1 MYGNAMQLPLQYI
14 LLLTQE
20 KPYMQQLL
28 RLFLVV
34 FIACGAA
41 TDGTAQ
47 AVNLQDTAAKK
58 GRPLPV
64 VRPKRPKA
72 IDREFT
78 AGLRLNTNGWGIFLN
93 KGYVKSEEKF
103 SDLFYDIRLFQ
114 VEFSE
119 IKHTKEIKRTNT
131 NLLGTIDAAPRPFI
145 FGKVNNF
152 YTLKLG
158 YGFRKMIA
166 GKPETGNISV
176 HWLYMGGISLGL
188 LKPYYID
195 YADVTSGYVEKS
207 IRYTDST
214 KKQFV
219 SQPNIIG
226 SSGLSTGLSELSF
239 VPGIHLKTGAH
250 FDFALE
256 KKKKLAL
263 ETGFEFQYYSKAIEL
278 MAFQDAQSAFI
289 SFYAS
294 IEFGRR
300 K

>member
-1 MYGNAMQLPLQYI
+1 
-14 LLLTQE
+14 
-20 KPYMQQLL
+20 MQQLL
-28 RLFLVV
+28 RLSLVV
-34 FIACGAA
+34 FIAF
-41 TDGTAQ
+41 GTINTSRAQ
-47 AVNLQDTAAKK
+47 AVNLQDTTAKNA
-58 GRPLPV
+58 RRLPV
-64 VRPKRPKA
+64 VRPKRPKS

-78 AGLRLNTNGWGIFLN
+78 AGLRLNTNGWSIFLN
-93 KGYVKSEEKF
+93 KGYVMSEDRY

-131 NLLGTIDAAPRPFI
+131 NLLGSIDATPKPFI
-145 FGKVNNF
+145 FGKANNF

-166 GKPETGNISV
+166 GKPEVGNVSV

-195 YADVTSGYVEKS
+195 YADVSNGYVEKS
-207 IRYTDST
+207 ITYTDST
-214 KKQFV
+214 KEQFI

-226 SSGLSTGLSELSF
+226 SSGFSTGLSEIQF

-250 FDFALE
+250 FDFAME
-256 KKKKLAL
+256 KKKKLAI
-263 ETGFEFQYYSKAIEL
+263 ETGFEFQYYSKAIQL
-278 MAFQDAQSAFI
+278 MAFQDAKSAFL

-294 IEFGRR
+294 IEFGKR